1 MSSFSR
7 SWIVLIDLDVGRDP
21 QYLSRGVGI
30 ELQSRPSTD
39 APYSNRG
46 EDFEAVQVSTRHVS
60 SRAPASVAAPEAN
73 SDSIERG
80 GARIS
85 EIAST

>member
-21 QYLSRGVGI
+21 QYLSRAVGI

-39 APYSNRG
+39 APHSNRG
-46 EDFEAVQVSTRHVS
+46 EDFEAVQVSTRHV
-60 SRAPASVAAPEAN
+60 APASVAAPEAN

-85 EIAST
+85 QIAST